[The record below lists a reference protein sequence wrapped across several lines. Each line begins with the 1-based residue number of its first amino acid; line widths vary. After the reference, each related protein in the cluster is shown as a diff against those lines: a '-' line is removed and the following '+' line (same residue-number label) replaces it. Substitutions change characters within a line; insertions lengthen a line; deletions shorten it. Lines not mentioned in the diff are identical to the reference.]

1 MPPELVRGGRRPT
14 FGTIFQ
20 RLPEAWAKTLGWLA
34 LVWLAALLLTAPQWV
49 AMARQ
54 WLTVSAYQHILFV
67 PPILCWLVWN
77 RRTVLAKMA
86 PHAWWPGL
94 ALMIGALFVWLVGSL
109 TSIDIVAQAAT
120 VLVLQSAVLALMGPR
135 VGAVLAFPLAFAFFL
150 VPFGEEIVPP
160 LQSLTAEM
168 VIGLTHLSG
177 IQANIDGVFIATPA
191 GLFEVA
197 AACAGVQFVVAMFT
211 LGVLAAKVGMTR
223 WPRRIAFMALCVIVP
238 ILANGVRAWGVV
250 AIAQVVGAER
260 AGGIDHIVYGWFFFA
275 IVVALVMALGWRWF
289 DRDPE
294 AEGLG
299 AVAMADRPAIAAL
312 DRFHVGASTLAPLLA
327 AAILLVGLWGGLAR
341 ATDISPES
349 LAPPRI
355 EGWTLVETPQ
365 KPAWQPLGAE
375 ASKRLH
381 AIYRNA
387 DGREVDLYLASYV
400 GDADPTAGAEGA
412 VPPETPWRRVETVDA
427 PAPMWGEDLL
437 AFGSERR
444 LAWTSYVARGNATA
458 DPLAFRLAG
467 LGDRLLMR
475 AQPRWLV
482 ILSTSRQGNDGGADI
497 LQRFKEDSGGPAALV
512 DHAQG
517 R

>member
-1 MPPELVRGGRRPT
+1 MPPELTHGPGRSS
-14 FGTIFQ
+14 FSGLVK

-34 LVWLAALLLTAPQWV
+34 LVWLAALLLTSPQWI

-54 WLTVSAYQHILFV
+54 WLNVSAYQHILFV
-67 PPILCWLVWN
+67 LPIIGWLVWN
-77 RRTVLAKMA
+77 RRTVLARMT
-86 PHAWWPGL
+86 PQAWWPGL
-94 ALMIGALFVWLVGSL
+94 VLVIAALLVWLAGSL
-109 TSIDIVAQAAT
+109 TSIDIVAQGA
-120 VLVLQSAVLALMGPR
+120 AVLLLQGVTVALVGPR
-135 VGAVLAFPLAFAFFL
+135 IGAVLAFPLAFAFFL

-160 LQSLTAEM
+160 LQALTAEI

-177 IQANIDGVFIATPA
+177 IDATIDGVFIATPA

-197 AACAGVQFVVAMFT
+197 AACAGVQFVVAMVT

-223 WPRRIAFMALCVIVP
+223 WPRRITFMALCVIVP
-238 ILANGVRAWGVV
+238 ILANGVRAWAIV

-299 AVAMADRPAIAAL
+299 AAAMADLPAVAAL
-312 DRFHVGASTLAPLLA
+312 DRFHGRASTLAPLLA
-327 AAILLVGLWGGLAR
+327 AAILLVGLWAGLAR
-341 ATDISPES
+341 ATDVAPQVLAAPE
-349 LAPPRI
+349 I

-412 VPPETPWRRVETVDA
+412 VPPETPWRRVETVNA

-444 LAWTSYVARGNATA
+444 LAWTSYVARGNATS

-482 ILSTSRQGNDGGADI
+482 IMSTPGQGNGGAEDV
-497 LQRFKEDSGGPAALV
+497 LQRFKKDSGGPAALV

>member
-1 MPPELVRGGRRPT
+1 MPPELVRGGRRPA

-20 RLPEAWAKTLGWLA
+20 RLPDAWAKTLGWLA

-67 PPILCWLVWN
+67 PPIIGWLVWN
-77 RRTVLAKMA
+77 RRTVLAQMA
-86 PHAWWPGL
+86 PRAWWPGL
-94 ALMIGALFVWLVGSL
+94 ALMTGALFAWLVGSL
-109 TSIDIVAQAAT
+109 TSIDIVAQAAA
-120 VLVLQSAVLALMGPR
+120 VLVLQSAVLALLGPR
-135 VGAVLAFPLAFAFFL
+135 VGGVLAFPLAFAFFL

-160 LQSLTAEM
+160 LQTLTAEM

-177 IQANIDGVFIATPA
+177 IEANIDGVFIATPA

-223 WPRRIAFMALCVIVP
+223 WSRRIAFMALCVIVP

-260 AGGIDHIVYGWFFFA
+260 AGGIDHVVYGWFFFA

-299 AVAMADRPAIAAL
+299 AAAMADHPAIAPL
-312 DRFHVGASTLAPLLA
+312 DRLHARASTLAPLLA
-327 AAILLVGLWGGLAR
+327 AVILLVGLWGGLAR
-341 ATDISPES
+341 ATDISPQS
-349 LAPPRI
+349 LAAPRI
-355 EGWTLVETPQ
+355 EGWTLVEAPQ
-365 KPAWQPLGAE
+365 KPAWQPLGAD

-387 DGREVDLYLASYV
+387 DGREVDLYVASYV

-412 VPPETPWRRVETVDA
+412 VPPDTPWRRVETVYA

-444 LAWTSYVARGNATA
+444 LAWTSYVARGKATSG
-458 DPLAFRLAG
+458 PLAFRLAG

-475 AQPRWLV
+475 AEPRWLV
-482 ILSTSRQGNDGGADI
+482 IMSTPGQADAGATDV
-497 LQRFKEDSGGPAALV
+497 LQRFTQDSGGPAALV
-512 DHAQG
+512 ERVQG

>member
-1 MPPELVRGGRRPT
+1 MPPEIVRGDRRPR
-14 FGTIFQ
+14 FGTILQ
-20 RLPEAWAKTLGWLA
+20 RVPAAWAKTLGWLA
-34 LVWLAALLLTAPQWV
+34 LVWLAALLLTAPQWI

-67 PPILCWLVWN
+67 PPIIGWLVWN
-77 RRTVLAKMA
+77 RRTVLAQMA

-94 ALMIGALFVWLVGSL
+94 ALVIGALLIWLAGSL
-109 TSIDIVAQAAT
+109 TSIDIVAQGA
-120 VLVLQSAVLALMGPR
+120 AVLLLQGVTIALLGPR

-160 LQSLTAEM
+160 LQALTAEM

-177 IQANIDGVFIATPA
+177 IDATIDGVFIATPA

-197 AACAGVQFVVAMFT
+197 AACAGVQFVVAMVT
-211 LGVLAAKVGMTR
+211 LGVLAAKVGMTG
-223 WPRRIAFMALCVIVP
+223 WPRRVAFIALCVIVP
-238 ILANGVRAWGVV
+238 ILANGVRAWAIV
-250 AIAQVVGAER
+250 AVAQVVGAER

-299 AVAMADRPAIAAL
+299 TVAMADHPVVAAL
-312 DRFHVGASTLAPLLA
+312 DRFHIRASTLAPLLA
-327 AAILLVGLWGGLAR
+327 AAILLVGLWAGLAR
-341 ATDISPES
+341 AADVSPQT
-349 LAPPRI
+349 LAPPEI
-355 EGWTLVETPQ
+355 EGWTLVETPPE
-365 KPAWQPLGAE
+365 PAWQPLGAE
-375 ASKRLH
+375 ASKRMH

-412 VPPETPWRRVETVDA
+412 VPPATPWRRVEAVDA
-427 PAPMWGEDLL
+427 PSPMWGEELL

-444 LAWTSYVARGNATA
+444 LAWTSYVARGSATSE
-458 DPLAFRLAG
+458 PLAFRLEG
-467 LGDRLLMR
+467 VGDRLLMR
-475 AQPRWLV
+475 AEPRWLV
-482 ILSTSRQGNDGGADI
+482 IMSTSRQGNGVAEDI

-512 DHAQG
+512 DHAQ
-517 R
+517 RR